1 MTDRY
6 RNRLTFSRL
15 SPSLSNMAEQL
26 TAPAAPVSIYAE
38 ASPNPE
44 SMKFVLNSQLLAD
57 GVSVDYPNLE
67 AAANSPLA
75 QELFNFDYVGRVFI
89 AQNFVTITKVTDL
102 QWAQLIPELR
112 TFLKSYIEAA
122 GPVFI
127 VDPAAEQKAAQQAA
141 ATGDSSEADQQTSQK
156 IIDLLDNYVR
166 PAVEQDGGNIT
177 FKSYQDG
184 IVTVN
189 LQGSCSGC
197 PSATV
202 TLKSGI
208 ENLLKRMVP
217 EVKEV
222 VAEGVTI

>member
-1 MTDRY
+1 MSDRN

-57 GVSVDYPNLE
+57 GVSVDYPNVE

-89 AQNFVTITKVTDL
+89 AQNFVTITKTSDL
-102 QWAQLIPELR
+102 QWAHLIPELR
-112 TFLKSYIEAA
+112 TFLKSYIEAS
-122 GPVFI
+122 GPIFT

-217 EVKEV
+217 EVREV

>member
-1 MTDRY
+1 M
-6 RNRLTFSRL
+6 S
-15 SPSLSNMAEQL
+15 A
-26 TAPAAPVSIYAE
+26 VSIYAE

-44 SMKFVLNSQLLAD
+44 SMKFVLNQNLLVD

-89 AQNFVTITKVTDL
+89 AQNFVTITKSQPELAWT
-102 QWAQLIPELR
+102 QLIPELR
-112 TFLKSYIEAA
+112 QFLKSYIEAG
-122 GPVFI
+122 GPIFL
-127 VDPAAEQKAAQQAA
+127 VDPAADHKVAMAEAA
-141 ATGDSSEADQQTSQK
+141 ANGDSSLADQLTSQK
-156 IIDLLDNYVR
+156 VIDLLDNDVR

-177 FKSYQDG
+177 FKSYHEG
-184 IVTVN
+184 VVTVN

-217 EVKEV
+217 EVQSV
-222 VAEGVTI
+222 VAEGIPG

>member
-1 MTDRY
+1 
-6 RNRLTFSRL
+6 
-15 SPSLSNMAEQL
+15 MAEQL
-26 TAPAAPVSIYAE
+26 TAPAGPVSIYAE

-89 AQNFVTITKVTDL
+89 AQNFVTITKTSDL
-102 QWAQLIPELR
+102 QWAHLIPELR
-112 TFLKSYIEAA
+112 TFLKSYIEAS
-122 GPVFI
+122 GPIFI

-141 ATGDSSEADQQTSQK
+141 VIGDSSEADQQTSQK

-222 VAEGVTI
+222 VAEGITV

>member
-1 MTDRY
+1 
-6 RNRLTFSRL
+6 
-15 SPSLSNMAEQL
+15 MAEH
-26 TAPAAPVSIYAE
+26 TITPATPVSIYAE

-44 SMKFVLNSQLLAD
+44 SMKFVLNATLLSD

-89 AQNFVTITKVTDL
+89 AANFVTITKTSDL
-102 QWAQLIPELR
+102 QWTHLIPELR
-112 TFLKSYIEAA
+112 TFLKSYVESG
-122 GPVFI
+122 GPIFLVN
-127 VDPAAEQKAAQQAA
+127 PAAEQKAAQEAA
-141 ATGDSSEADQQTSQK
+141 AGNSSEQDQQTSQK

-177 FKSYQDG
+177 FRSYQDG

-222 VAEGVTI
+222 VAEGITAY

>member
-1 MTDRY
+1 MSTI
-6 RNRLTFSRL
+6 
-15 SPSLSNMAEQL
+15 
-26 TAPAAPVSIYAE
+26 SIYAE

-44 SMKFVLNSQLLAD
+44 SMKFVLNQQLLTD

-67 AAANSPLA
+67 AATNSPLA

-89 AQNFVTITKVTDL
+89 AQNFVTVTKTTEH
-102 QWAQLIPELR
+102 QWTQLIPEIR
-112 TFLKSYIEAA
+112 TFLKSYVEAG
-122 GPVFI
+122 GPIFT
-127 VDPAAEQKAAQQAA
+127 VDPAAEQKAAQTAA
-141 ATGDSSEADQQTSQK
+141 ATGNASEQDQQTSQK

-177 FKSYQDG
+177 FKSYNAG
-184 IVTVN
+184 VVTVN

-217 EVKEV
+217 EVTEV
-222 VAEGVTI
+222 VAEGITV

>member
-1 MTDRY
+1 
-6 RNRLTFSRL
+6 
-15 SPSLSNMAEQL
+15 MAEQL

-57 GVSVDYPNLE
+57 GVSVDYPNVE

-89 AQNFVTITKVTDL
+89 AQNFVTITKTSDL
-102 QWAQLIPELR
+102 QWAHLIPELR

-122 GPVFI
+122 GPIFL

-177 FKSYQDG
+177 FKSYLDG

-217 EVKEV
+217 EVREV

>member
-1 MTDRY
+1 
-6 RNRLTFSRL
+6 
-15 SPSLSNMAEQL
+15 MAEH
-26 TAPAAPVSIYAE
+26 TISPATPVSIYAE

-44 SMKFVLNSQLLAD
+44 SMKFVLNTTLLSD
-57 GVSVDYPNLE
+57 GVSVDYPNVE
-67 AAANSPLA
+67 AATNSPLA

-89 AQNFVTITKVTDL
+89 AANFVTITKTTDL
-102 QWAQLIPELR
+102 QWTHLIPELR
-112 TFLKSYIEAA
+112 TFLKSYVEAG
-122 GPVFI
+122 GPIFL
-127 VDPAAEQKAAQQAA
+127 VDPAAEQKAAQEAA
-141 ATGDSSEADQQTSQK
+141 AGNSSEQDQQTSQK

-177 FKSYQDG
+177 FRSYQDG

-222 VAEGVTI
+222 IAEGVTAY

>member
-1 MTDRY
+1 
-6 RNRLTFSRL
+6 
-15 SPSLSNMAEQL
+15 MAEQL

-57 GVSVDYPNLE
+57 GVSVDYPNVE

-89 AQNFVTITKVTDL
+89 AQNFVTITKTSDL
-102 QWAQLIPELR
+102 QWAHLIPELR

-122 GPVFI
+122 GPIFL

-217 EVKEV
+217 EVREV
-222 VAEGVTI
+222 VAEGVTV

>member
-1 MTDRY
+1 
-6 RNRLTFSRL
+6 
-15 SPSLSNMAEQL
+15 MADL

-44 SMKFVLNSQLLAD
+44 SMKFVLNTQFLSE

-67 AAANSPLA
+67 AATNSPLA

-89 AQNFVTITKVTDL
+89 AANFVTITKTTEH
-102 QWAQLIPELR
+102 QWAHLIPELR
-112 TFLKSYIEAA
+112 SFLKSYVESG
-122 GPVFI
+122 GPIFL
-127 VDPAAEQKAAQQAA
+127 VDPAAEQKAAQEVAA
-141 ATGDSSEADQQTSQK
+141 NGSHSEEDQQTSQK

-222 VAEGVTI
+222 VAEGITI

>member
-1 MTDRY
+1 MNT
-6 RNRLTFSRL
+6 T
-15 SPSLSNMAEQL
+15 
-26 TAPAAPVSIYAE
+26 PAASPVSIYAE

-44 SMKFVLNSQLLAD
+44 SMKFVLNATLLSD
-57 GVSVDYPNLE
+57 GVSVDYPNVE

-89 AQNFVTITKVTDL
+89 AANFVTITKTTEH
-102 QWAQLIPELR
+102 QWTQLIPELR
-112 TFLKSYIEAA
+112 TFLKSYVEAN
-122 GPVFI
+122 GPIFT
-127 VDPAAEQKAAQQAA
+127 VDPAEEQRAAQQAA
-141 ATGDSSEADQQTSQK
+141 ATGDHSEQDQQTSQK

-177 FKSYQDG
+177 FKSYNQG
-184 IVTVN
+184 VVTVN

-217 EVKEV
+217 EVTEV
-222 VAEGVTI
+222 VAEGVTV

>member
-1 MTDRY
+1 MNT
-6 RNRLTFSRL
+6 S
-15 SPSLSNMAEQL
+15 
-26 TAPAAPVSIYAE
+26 APTSPVSIYAE

-44 SMKFVLNSQLLAD
+44 SMKFVLNATLLSD
-57 GVSVDYPNLE
+57 GVSVDYPNVE
-67 AAANSPLA
+67 AAADSPLA

-89 AQNFVTITKVTDL
+89 AANFVTITKTNADL

-112 TFLKSYIEAA
+112 TFLKAYVEAA
-122 GPVFI
+122 GPIFT
-127 VDPAAEQKAAQQAA
+127 VDPAEAHRAAQTAA
-141 ATGDSSEADQQTSQK
+141 ATGDHSEQDQQTSQK

-177 FKSYQDG
+177 FRSYDKG
-184 IVTVN
+184 VVTVN

-217 EVKEV
+217 EVTEV
-222 VAEGVTI
+222 VAEGITV

>member
-1 MTDRY
+1 
-6 RNRLTFSRL
+6 
-15 SPSLSNMAEQL
+15 MAEQL
-26 TAPAAPVSIYAE
+26 TTPTAPVSIYAE

-89 AQNFVTITKVTDL
+89 AQNFVTITKTTEH

-112 TFLKSYIEAA
+112 TFLKSYIEAG
-122 GPVFI
+122 GPLFT
-127 VDPAAEQKAAQQAA
+127 VDPAAEQRASQQAA
-141 ATGDSSEADQQTSQK
+141 ATGDASEADQQISQK

-177 FKSYQDG
+177 FKSYHEG

-222 VAEGVTI
+222 VAEGVTASF

>member
-1 MTDRY
+1 
-6 RNRLTFSRL
+6 
-15 SPSLSNMAEQL
+15 MAEQL
-26 TAPAAPVSIYAE
+26 TAPSAPVSIYAE

-44 SMKFVLNSQLLAD
+44 SMKFVLNTQLLSD
-57 GVSVDYPNLE
+57 GVSVDYPTLE

-75 QELFNFDYVGRVFI
+75 QELFNFDYVGRVFM
-89 AQNFVTITKVTDL
+89 AQNFVTITKTTEH

-112 TFLKSYIEAA
+112 SFLKSYVEAG
-122 GPVFI
+122 GPIFT
-127 VDPAAEQKAAQQAA
+127 VDPAAEQRAAQQAA
-141 ATGDSSEADQQTSQK
+141 VTGDSSEADQQTSQK

-222 VAEGVTI
+222 VAEGVTASF

>member
-1 MTDRY
+1 
-6 RNRLTFSRL
+6 
-15 SPSLSNMAEQL
+15 MAEQL

-44 SMKFVLNSQLLAD
+44 SMKFVLNAQLLAD

>member
-1 MTDRY
+1 MNT
-6 RNRLTFSRL
+6 
-15 SPSLSNMAEQL
+15 
-26 TAPAAPVSIYAE
+26 TAPAGSVSIYAE

-44 SMKFVLNSQLLAD
+44 SMKFVLNTQLLSD
-57 GVSVDYPNLE
+57 GVSVDYPDAE

-75 QELFNFDYVGRVFI
+75 QELFKFDYVSRVFI
-89 AQNFVTITKVTDL
+89 AQNFVTVSKSSDL
-102 QWAQLIPELR
+102 TWTHLIPELR
-112 TFLKSYIEAA
+112 TFLKSYVESG
-122 GPVFI
+122 GPIFL
-127 VDPAAEQKAAQQAA
+127 VDPAQEQRAAQQASA
-141 ATGDSSEADQQTSQK
+141 AEGSEEDQATAQK

-177 FKSYQDG
+177 FKSYNQG
-184 IVTVN
+184 VVTVN

-217 EVKEV
+217 EVTEV
-222 VAEGVTI
+222 VAEGVTAGF